1 MPRMVNGF
9 RVAIIAGLALVLN
22 SGLGEGAKFLQPP
35 SRALAASPNRVAV
48 VEAIQTTEDG
58 VVFTVRESLVGEH
71 DDERLTVRTS
81 EGVRS
86 RVQIGSSYVLGYT
99 TLRRD
104 PRRRSRDYQQDPA
117 GPRIVSLPAVGEAL
131 LEDSRPVRLLVEAA
145 ASEVTFSDEEVLEA
159 VLDQAAR
166 PDALSRDFALA
177 ELALRP
183 SLLDEA
189 GAAESERLHELAET
203 GELDPRSLDYL
214 LRAATPLME
223 RGAATWMAESSRR
236 VTVEYG
242 SELDLRSAVPSLV
255 ETAIVT
261 LGRSG
266 EAGDLAVLEPH
277 LASNNPAVGQ
287 AALEAMQ
294 ALDAA
299 GALEAVAVA
308 LERGGLHGDVER
320 AARAFVEGS

>member
-9 RVAIIAGLALVLN
+9 RIGIIAGLALVVN
-22 SGLGEGAKFLQPP
+22 SGLGESAKFLQPP
-35 SRALAASPNRVAV
+35 SRALVASPNRVAV
-48 VEAIQTTEDG
+48 VEAIQTTEEG
-58 VVFTVRESLVGEH
+58 VVFTVRESLVGEQEN
-71 DDERLTVRTS
+71 ERLTVLTS
-81 EGVRS
+81 EGVRA
-86 RVQIGSSYVLGYT
+86 RVQVGSSYVLGYT

-104 PRRRSRDYQQDPA
+104 PRRRSRDYQEDPA

-131 LEDSRPVRLLVEAA
+131 LEDSDSVRLLVEAA
-145 ASEVTFSDEEVLEA
+145 ATEARFSDEEVLEA

-166 PDALSRDFALA
+166 PDALSRNFALA

-183 SLLDEA
+183 SLLGGA
-189 GAAESERLHELAET
+189 GVVASERLRELAEA
-203 GELDPRSLDYL
+203 GELEPKSLDYL

-236 VTVEYG
+236 VAAEYG

-266 EAGDLAVLEPH
+266 EAADLAILEAH
-277 LASNNPAVGQ
+277 LASNNPAVGR

-294 ALDAA
+294 ALDA
-299 GALEAVAVA
+299 GGAVAVVGAA

-320 AARAFVEGS
+320 AAREFLEGP